1 MSRGSAT
8 RMRER
13 PAGFPEVTVETP
25 RLLVRP
31 LAAGDAAEV
40 AAVFDDRLTRRW
52 MSLPAPYTEAHARD
66 WCTRLAAERRDR
78 GDGDHYGVVRRE
90 DGRLVGLVWTKRT
103 DWRPRTT
110 EISYAV
116 APDARGFGFTAE
128 AVDALAV
135 DLILEH
141 GMQRVELRVAAGNVA
156 SRRVAEK
163 AGFTQEGLLRNAGT
177 VESGRVDLGIW
188 SLVPADLRSAGTTVV
203 RTP

>member
-1 MSRGSAT
+1 MSRDTAT
-8 RMRER
+8 AVDPPVR
-13 PAGFPEVTVETP
+13 FPELTVETP
-25 RLLVRP
+25 RLLIRP
-31 LAAGDAAEV
+31 LAAADAPAV
-40 AAVFDDRLTRRW
+40 ATVFDDRLTRRW
-52 MSLPAPYTEAHARD
+52 MSLPERYTEAHARD

-78 GDGDHYGVVRRE
+78 ADGDHYGIVRRE

-103 DWRPRTT
+103 DWQPRAT

-116 APDARGFGFTAE
+116 APDARGYGFTAE

-163 AGFTQEGLLRNAGT
+163 AGFTHEGLLRNAG
-177 VESGRVDLGIW
+177 VVDSGRVDLSVW
-188 SLVPADLRSAGTTVV
+188 SLVPADLRAAGTPVV